1 MEITKRSNKG
11 AERQAIIDE
20 AHLTVGYVYFE
31 LSDYKAATRHF
42 LEVTPAFYD
51 HPDALLAAGWA
62 AFKDRD
68 YRAALSALNQLVAD
82 YPDYYNLEEAYF
94 LRGHCHLKLGYYD
107 FAIGEYDRIFSG
119 PGDTTETARW
129 LNAARLG
136 LGAQQKRMGE
146 LRTQLLLLESKLV
159 QSIPFDADD
168 EHSDTT
174 LEDPQ
179 IVQKAREGLIKK
191 ILNERQEFDR
201 VLDKI
206 TELKREV
213 DKGKMRK
220 KWQAYA
226 EYGKVPALFL
236 QGMISK

>member
-1 MEITKRSNKG
+1 
-11 AERQAIIDE
+11 
-20 AHLTVGYVYFE
+20 
-31 LSDYKAATRHF
+31 
-42 LEVTPAFYD
+42 
-51 HPDALLAAGWA
+51 
-62 AFKDRD
+62 
-68 YRAALSALNQLVAD
+68 
-82 YPDYYNLEEAYF
+82 
-94 LRGHCHLKLGYYD
+94 
-107 FAIGEYDRIFSG
+107 
-119 PGDTTETARW
+119 
-129 LNAARLG
+129 
-136 LGAQQKRMGE
+136 MGE

-226 EYGKVPALFL
+226 EYGKVRALFL

>member
-1 MEITKRSNKG
+1 MEVTKRSNKG

-42 LEVTPAFYD
+42 LEVTPSFYD

-68 YRAALSALNQLVAD
+68 YRAALSVLNRLVTD
-82 YPDYYNLEEAYF
+82 YPNYYNLEEAYF

-119 PGDTTETARW
+119 PGDTTETARR

-136 LGAQQKRMGE
+136 LGTQQKRMDE
-146 LRTQLLLLESKLV
+146 LRTQLLLLEAKLV
-159 QSIPFDADD
+159 QSIPFDAND
-168 EHSDTT
+168 EHADGTP
-174 LEDPQ
+174 EDPQ
-179 IVQKAREGLIKK
+179 IVQKARQELIKK
-191 ILNERQEFDR
+191 ILNERQEFDL
-201 VLDKI
+201 VMDKI
-206 TELKREV
+206 TELKRGI
-213 DKGKMRK
+213 DKDKMRK

-226 EYGKVPALFL
+226 EYGKVRALFL
-236 QGMISK
+236 RGMLSE